1 MIVPLLFCA
10 SATVT
15 ESFEEDP
22 QRFRASIK
30 LEARTAVDT
39 RFEKKGE
46 HVFELALGGRVEVD
60 ADLSKNVGLFVAPA
74 FYWVAAIDKN
84 GGDREFVYLNT
95 PEARVSLAFG
105 DFDLNAG
112 ALVFNWGSSDLIA
125 PSDIL
130 NPLDYRRNFVAAIDD
145 AKIPVL
151 AAELV
156 GHFGPLTVR
165 GVVQPFFTSPRFF
178 LSGWDT
184 SLIQSQLT
192 MGLDFPRIEGVLGEE
207 TVDAIGDQLL
217 VTERPPDRIDSGTFG
232 ARATLH
238 VDELDLSVTAV
249 HGWEPL
255 PQVRVDP
262 DLIFLGSKFADAV
275 ATDSRLDLFDPDTL
289 DAVGRLQDAIDKG
302 EPIFN
307 GRYRR
312 RNLIGFDATLAV
324 DPLVLKLDTAYAFK
338 RTAYTQDY
346 RPVEHPWLTVVAGA
360 EYFDGGALTVIVEA
374 FVLSIFNI
382 PSNYRLSLFEPE
394 APAPSMTA
402 DGKRTIA
409 TAGFAGVIRS
419 ALLEG
424 ELIIDLAAIST
435 VTRGDVIFVP
445 AIHWRLDDAQQLS
458 LAATFIEGKDDG
470 YGGVYTHNDQ
480 VSLTYVWTH

>member
-46 HVFELALGGRVEVD
+46 HIFELGLGGRLELD
-60 ADLSKNVGLFVAPA
+60 ADLSRSVSLFVAPS
-74 FYWVAAIDKN
+74 FDWVAAIDKE
-84 GGDREFVYLNT
+84 GGDREVVYLLT

-105 DFDLNAG
+105 AFDLHAG

-125 PSDIL
+125 PGDIL

-156 GHFGPLTVR
+156 GHFGALTVR

-192 MGLDFPRIEGVLGEE
+192 QGLDFPEIEGVLGKE
-207 TVDAIGDQLL
+207 TVDAIGDHLL

-238 VDELDLSVTAV
+238 IDDLDLSATAI

-255 PQVRVDP
+255 PQVRVNS
-262 DLIFLGSKFADAV
+262 DLILLGSRFADAV
-275 ATDSRLDLFDPDTL
+275 TERRGVMLDQDAL
-289 DAVGRLQDAIDKG
+289 DALGRLSEALERG

-312 RNLIGFDATLAV
+312 RSQLGFDAVWAI
-324 DPLVLKLDTAYAFK
+324 DPVILKVDTAYAFN

-346 RPVEHPWLTVVAGA
+346 RPVEHPWLTAVAGV
-360 EYFDGGALTVIVEA
+360 EYVEGDALQVIVEA
-374 FVLSIFNI
+374 FILSIFDI

-394 APAPSMTA
+394 APPPSTTA
-402 DGKRTIA
+402 NGKRTIA
-409 TAGFAGVIRS
+409 TAGFAGVIRYS
-419 ALLEG
+419 MLEG
-424 ELIIDLAAIST
+424 DLIFDVATIST
-435 VTRGDVIFVP
+435 LTRGDVIFVP

-480 VSLTYVWTH
+480 VALTYVWTH